1 MKTPRLNEPKN
12 IRRLVQALVICC
24 VVLFA
29 LDGIIHRH
37 TSHPWEEMFGFY
49 GVYGF
54 VSCVILVL
62 LAKELRKLLMR
73 DEHYYEEETKQTID
87 RNGEESSNE

>member
-1 MKTPRLNEPKN
+1 MKKPSINEPQN
-12 IRRLVQALVICC
+12 IRRIVQALVLCC
-24 VVLFA
+24 IGLFA

-37 TSHPWEEMFGFY
+37 TTHPWEEMFGFY

-73 DEHYYEEETKQTID
+73 NENYYTDPSDKE
-87 RNGEESSNE
+87 NGQENEVSRDD